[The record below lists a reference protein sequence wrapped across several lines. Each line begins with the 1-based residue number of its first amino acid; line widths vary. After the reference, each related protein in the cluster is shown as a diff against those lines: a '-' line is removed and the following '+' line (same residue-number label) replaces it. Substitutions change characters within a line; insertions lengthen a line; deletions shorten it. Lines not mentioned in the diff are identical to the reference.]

1 MSPHARIKYACYATN
16 ISMAA
21 VANLPP
27 LLFLTF
33 HDLYG
38 ISYSLLGLLVLV
50 NFLTQLSVDLIFS
63 FFSHRFNIPATVRIT
78 PLLSVVGL
86 LIFALWPLLLPQYA
100 YAGLLV
106 GTVIFSVGSGLCE
119 VLISPVIAA
128 LPSDNPERDMSK
140 LHSVYAWGVVGVVLV
155 ATLFLK
161 FMDTRYWSYLALLFA
176 LIPLTSCILFMGA
189 KLPPLDTPKH
199 TSGALS
205 LLKNSQV
212 LICTL
217 AIFCGGA
224 SELVIA
230 QWGSSYLE
238 LALGIPKVWGDLL
251 GVALFA
257 VMMGVGRSLYAKRGR
272 HIEKT
277 LLISG
282 IGAVLCYLVAA
293 LSPFP
298 LLGLCACALTGLCVA
313 MMWPGT
319 LIIAAERVP
328 YGGVFVYAMMAAGG
342 DFGAAVGPQ
351 LMGIVTD
358 AAAVSPLLCRWA
370 SELGQT
376 PEQLGMKLGILAGTL
391 FPLIG
396 VLVYTYLWKTR
407 RKYVKTSPAD

>member
-1 MSPHARIKYACYATN
+1 MSPHSRIRYACYAAN
-16 ISMAA
+16 ISMAV

-33 HDLYG
+33 HDVYD

-78 PLLSVVGL
+78 PLLSVLGL
-86 LIFALWPLLLPQYA
+86 VIFALWPLLLPQYA
-100 YAGLLV
+100 YAGLLI

-128 LPSDNPERDMSK
+128 LPSDNPERDMSR
-140 LHSVYAWGVVGVVLV
+140 LHSVYAWGVVGVVLI

-161 FMDTRYWSYLALLFA
+161 LTDTRYWSYLALLLA
-176 LIPLTSCILFMGA
+176 LIPLTSFILFMGA
-189 KLPPLDTPKH
+189 KLPQLATPKH

-205 LLKNSQV
+205 LLENSQV
-212 LICTL
+212 LICAL

-238 LALGIPKVWGDLL
+238 LALGIPKIWGDLL

-257 VMMGVGRSLYAKRGR
+257 VMMGLGRSLYARYGR
-272 HIEKT
+272 QIEKT
-277 LLISG
+277 LLFSG
-282 IGAVLCYLVAA
+282 IGAVLCYLLAA

-313 MMWPGT
+313 MMWPGI
-319 LIIAAERVP
+319 LIIAAERIP
-328 YGGVFVYAMMAAGG
+328 YGGVFVYAIMAAGG
-342 DFGAAVGPQ
+342 DLGAAVGPQ
-351 LMGIVTD
+351 LVGVITD
-358 AAAVSPLLCRWA
+358 AATANPLLCRFA
-370 SELGQT
+370 SELGQS
-376 PEQLGMKLGILAGTL
+376 PEQLGMKLGILMGML
-391 FPLIG
+391 FPLLG
-396 VLVYTYLWKTR
+396 VLVYTYLWKSR
-407 RKYVKTSPAD
+407 RQFGKERRPD